1 MFQNGDFDPEQVP
14 ERIDTQILGANF
26 PGADMWE
33 GSPAAA
39 R

>member
-14 ERIDTQILGANF
+14 ERIDTQILGASF